1 MSFSHISEC
10 EEEDGS
16 PPLSS
21 AKDALRAETGRTLLH
36 CTADDDVRA
45 IAAALALCFFL
56 WTLKVGLILWYI
68 TANKV
73 SPWFRNPPGYS
84 PIAANVKMMLGDAAG
99 GGFGNFGANTTV
111 EGAVANGTMFYG
123 MPDKE
128 IGRAHV

>member
-1 MSFSHISEC
+1 MSFSHISEW
-10 EEEDGS
+10 EEDGS

-68 TANKV
+68 TAKKINPLADAPV
-73 SPWFRNPPGYS
+73 DGGLAFGGADLFLCAVLAVVYRLMFALSNRGPRWWRILLRSPATYLIH
-84 PIAANVKMMLGDAAG
+84 IA
-99 GGFGNFGANTTV
+99 
-111 EGAVANGTMFYG
+111 
-123 MPDKE
+123 
-128 IGRAHV
+128 I